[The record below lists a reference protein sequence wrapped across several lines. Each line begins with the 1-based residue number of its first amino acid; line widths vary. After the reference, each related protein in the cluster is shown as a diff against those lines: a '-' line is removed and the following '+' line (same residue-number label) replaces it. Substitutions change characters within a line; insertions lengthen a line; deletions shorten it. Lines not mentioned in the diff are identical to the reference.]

1 MGKKKEK
8 HLLGLYTYFYYW
20 QKKILLSR
28 NTDQKKLELF
38 LEKIF
43 LICDNMW
50 VPGRVFGKVKPL
62 IKKNW

>member
-43 LICDNMW
+43 LICDNM
-50 VPGRVFGKVKPL
+50 
-62 IKKNW
+62 